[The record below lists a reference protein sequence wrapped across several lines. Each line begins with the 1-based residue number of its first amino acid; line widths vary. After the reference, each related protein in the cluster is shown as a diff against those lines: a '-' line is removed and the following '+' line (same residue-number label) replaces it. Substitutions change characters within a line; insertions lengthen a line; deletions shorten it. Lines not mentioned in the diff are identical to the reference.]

1 MELQAPSASETP
13 QVTSGVGFSNV
24 QVTLSDTP
32 GVVPPK
38 VLRRFFDPSVAYKE
52 SYSRDHWEDAEYDLY
67 EPGLIEDTESYFR
80 QFIRKKKGLAF
91 KEGWEFVGKNPKT
104 IEYIHDRI
112 TWLEEVQRKSFR
124 ILLKEAF
131 HELLQKSNAYLFK
144 VRDKK
149 ASNGE
154 PRKEGA
160 VRLDPIAGYF
170 IAPAETIQIKRDNS
184 GRIIKAR
191 QLMPDGKKSREFNG
205 RDVVHFTID
214 RKVGRPIGTPI
225 IEPVKDDVRAL
236 RRVEEHVDLL
246 VYQHLF
252 PLFQYVVGTK
262 ERPAMVYPDGDD
274 EITIVRRQVE
284 FLPPE
289 GVIVTPERHEIRL
302 IGAEGKALKAEGFL
316 KHFKERVFSGVGM
329 SSVDFGEGG
338 TANRATAN
346 TLSGNTT
353 DDVKDIQD
361 DFEAQFDLY
370 VIRELL
376 LEGGFDFNPLAREHM
391 VHLHFK
397 EVDLDAKIAFE
408 NHVAQMYQQYVIN
421 EDEARQEVGRE
432 PKDLEDEDYRDKTFW
447 HMVKEPETLMISG
460 DEAYLATVKGMP
472 NTAVDEESIKE
483 GDKMK
488 EKEIERETKQKVAVE
503 KAKPTMPGMSAGQRS
518 GAARN
523 RPSNQHGTRS
533 GPKTKKDFLEVS
545 DNLID
550 ESFSE
555 ILMELTNYKERGT
568 NDAWLRQI
576 VELWRDKLSKRFSI
590 LTSDAFVK
598 GTAIYGMNP
607 YISPEGIRRLG
618 HVRTRTSHYI
628 DKLAKDLVSRL
639 SLLNGSEDVEFAMT
653 LIEIQRNRLNAI
665 YRTELTKGYNYG
677 TVFGMLSRGF
687 TTAMVVGDEEFCSTC
702 TPLLGQTIDLKTANL
717 SSIPSFHPNCD
728 CRLEP
733 ITSTTPAK
741 QDSFEA
747 DVASETIDRIACD
760 VVRLLEARLGVS
772 DGDVP
777 PNGANDETKKESCIK
792 RERKNLRKR
801 YPNLSA
807 GEIDSRAIAI
817 CTSQIEE

>member
-1 MELQAPSASETP
+1 METQAISASEMP
-13 QVTSGVGFSNV
+13 HVTSGIGFSNV
-24 QVTLSDTP
+24 HVTLNDAP

-52 SYSRDHWEDAEYDLY
+52 AHGRDQWEDAEYDLY
-67 EPGLIEDTESYFR
+67 EPGVIEDTESYFR

-91 KEGWEFVGKNPKT
+91 KEGWEWVGKDPKT
-104 IEYIHDRI
+104 IEYIHDRV

-124 ILLKEAF
+124 ILFKEIF

-154 PRKEGA
+154 VRKEGA
-160 VRLDPIAGYF
+160 IRLDPIAGYF

-184 GRIIKAR
+184 GRITKAR
-191 QLMPDGKKSREFNG
+191 QLMPDGKRSKEFTG

-214 RKVGRPIGTPI
+214 KKVGRPIGTPI
-225 IEPVKDDVRAL
+225 VEPVKDDIRAL

-262 ERPAMVYPDGDD
+262 ERPAMVYPDGND
-274 EITIVRRQVE
+274 EITIVRQQVE

-302 IGAEGKALKAEGFL
+302 IGAQGKALKAEGFL
-316 KHFKERVFSGVGM
+316 KHFKERVFGGVGM
-329 SSVDFGEGG
+329 SSVDYGEGS
-338 TANRATAN
+338 TVNRATAN
-346 TLSGNTT
+346 TVTGNTI

-361 DFEAQFDLY
+361 DLEAQFDLY
-370 VIRELL
+370 VLRELL
-376 LEGGFDFNPLAREHM
+376 LEGGFDFNPLARDRM

-408 NHVAQMYQQYVIN
+408 NHVAQMYEQYIIN
-421 EDEARQEVGRE
+421 EDEARQEIGRE

-447 HMVKEPETLMISG
+447 RMIKEPETLMISA

-472 NTAVDEESIKE
+472 NTSVDEEALKE

-488 EKEIERETKQKVAVE
+488 EKQVERETKQKVAVE
-503 KAKPTMPGMSAGQRS
+503 KAKPKMPGMSSGQRS

-523 RPSNQHGTRS
+523 RPSNQHGKRS
-533 GPKTKKDFLEVS
+533 GPKTRDFLS
-545 DNLID
+545 MADNLID
-550 ESFSE
+550 ESFAD
-555 ILMELTNYKERGT
+555 ILNELTNYKERGT
-568 NDAWLRQI
+568 DDAWLRQV
-576 VELWRDKLSKRFSI
+576 VELWRDRLAKRFSI
-590 LTSDAFVK
+590 LTSDAYVQ
-598 GTAIYGMNP
+598 GTAVYGANP

-618 HVRTRTSHYI
+618 HVRSRTNHYVE
-628 DKLAKDLVSRL
+628 KLAKDLIDRL

-665 YRTELTKGYNYG
+665 YRTELVKGYNYG
-677 TVFGMLSRGF
+677 TVFGMLARGF
-687 TTAMVVGDEEFCSTC
+687 TQAIVTGDEEFCETC
-702 TPLLGQTIDLKTANL
+702 TPLLGTVIDLKEADI

-733 ITSTTPAK
+733 VTSVTPR
-741 QDSFEA
+741 QEDSFES
-747 DVASETIDRIACD
+747 DVTSEAIDRIACD
-760 VVRLLEARLGVS
+760 VVRLLSARLGVS
-772 DGDVP
+772 DADGP
-777 PNGANDETKKESCIK
+777 PESVDDGKKKDSCVKKTRES
-792 RERKNLRKR
+792 LRKR

-817 CTSQIEE
+817 CTSQLEE